1 MTSVITSTDALAAFC
16 KAQTKAA
23 FVTVDT
29 EFIREKTFWPQ
40 LCLVQM
46 AGPEESA
53 IIDPLAEGID
63 LAPLAELLA
72 DDRVLKVFHAARQD
86 VEIFLHMFGAVPKP
100 LFDTQVAAMVCGFGE
115 SVGYETLAAKLA
127 KARIDKSLRFTDWAR
142 RPLTERQLAYALSD
156 VTHLRVAYEKLASR
170 LERTG
175 RSHWVA
181 EEMALLADPVTYIVP
196 PEIFWQ
202 RLKPRSTNPRF
213 LAVLREV
220 AAWREREARER
231 DLPRG
236 RVIRD
241 ESLIE
246 IAAHAPKSIDEL
258 AQVRGLSRAQAEG
271 KWGIA
276 LLDAVAKAQALS
288 EKDCPHLEPR
298 VEPPKGIGPL
308 VELLRVLLKTVC
320 DEADVAQRLVASQSD
335 LEAIAADDE
344 AKVQTLSGWRHEL
357 FGRLA
362 LELKHGRLG
371 LTCTPD
377 GKAVRM
383 LKLDGNGTSVSEE
396 N

>member
-1 MTSVITSTDALAAFC
+1 MQVITTTQDLQRFCSSLAS
-16 KAQTKAA
+16 AA

-40 LCLVQM
+40 LCLVQI
-46 AGPEESA
+46 AGPDEA
-53 IIDPLAEGID
+53 AVIDPLAEGID
-63 LAPLAELLA
+63 LSSLAELLVNPK
-72 DDRVLKVFHAARQD
+72 VLKVFHAARQD
-86 VEIFLHMFGAVPKP
+86 VEIFLHLFGAVPTP

-142 RPLTERQLAYALSD
+142 RPLSDRQLAYALSD
-156 VTHLRVAYEKLASR
+156 VTHLRVAYEKLAAR

-175 RSHWVA
+175 RTVWVA
-181 EEMALLADPVTYIVP
+181 EEMGQLADPDTYIVP
-196 PEIFWQ
+196 PELFWP

-213 LAVLREV
+213 LAILREV

-241 ESLIE
+241 ESLVE

-258 AQVRGLSRAQAEG
+258 AQVRGLSRSQAEG
-271 KWGIA
+271 KWGQA
-276 LLDAVAKAQALS
+276 LLAAVATAQALPDS
-288 EKDCPHLEPR
+288 DCPHLDPKS
-298 VEPPKGIGPL
+298 EPPKGIGPL
-308 VELLRVLLKTVC
+308 VELLRVLLKTAC
-320 DEADVAQRLVASQSD
+320 DKEDVAQKLVASQSD
-335 LEAIAADDE
+335 LEAIAADD
-344 AKVQTLSGWRHEL
+344 AADVPALHGWRFEV
-357 FGRLA
+357 FGQLA

-383 LKLDGNGTSVSEE
+383 LKLDGNGASVSS
-396 N
+396 

>member
-1 MTSVITSTDALAAFC
+1 MTRVISSTEELRDFC
-16 KAQTKAA
+16 DVQAKAE

-46 AGPEESA
+46 AGPDEA
-53 IIDPLAEGID
+53 AVIDPMAEGID
-63 LAPLAELLA
+63 LSPLAALLSNPK
-72 DDRVLKVFHAARQD
+72 VLKVFHAARQD
-86 VEIFLHMFGAVPKP
+86 VEIFLHLFGTVPAP

-127 KARIDKSLRFTDWAR
+127 RARIDKSLRFTDWAR
-142 RPLTERQLAYALSD
+142 RPLSDRQLSYALSD
-156 VTHLRVAYEKLASR
+156 VTHLRTAYEKLASR
-170 LERTG
+170 LEKDG
-175 RSHWVA
+175 RASWVA
-181 EEMALLADPVTYIVP
+181 EEMAQLADPNTYIVP
-196 PEIFWQ
+196 PELFWP

-246 IAAHAPKSIDEL
+246 IAAHAPKSVDEL
-258 AQVRGLSRAQAEG
+258 AQVRGLSRSQAEG
-271 KWGIA
+271 KWGAA
-276 LLDAVAKAQALS
+276 LLAAVATAQALPES
-288 EKDCPHLEPR
+288 DCPRLDPKA
-298 VEPPKGIGPL
+298 EPPKGVGPL
-308 VELLRVLLKTVC
+308 VELLRVLLKTAC
-320 DEADVAQRLVASQSD
+320 DSEDVAQKLVASQAD
-335 LEAIAADDE
+335 LEAIAADD
-344 AKVQTLSGWRHEL
+344 AADVPAQHGWRFEV
-357 FGRLA
+357 FGQLA

-383 LKLDGNGTSVSEE
+383 LKLDGNGGSV
-396 N
+396 

>member
-1 MTSVITSTDALAAFC
+1 MQVITTTQDLQRFCSSLAS
-16 KAQTKAA
+16 AA

-40 LCLVQM
+40 LCLVQI
-46 AGPEESA
+46 AGPDEA
-53 IIDPLAEGID
+53 AVIDPLAEGVD
-63 LAPLAELLA
+63 LSSLAELLVNP
-72 DDRVLKVFHAARQD
+72 DVLKVFHAARQD
-86 VEIFLHMFGAVPKP
+86 VEIFLHLFGAVPTP

-142 RPLTERQLAYALSD
+142 RPLSERQLAYALSD
-156 VTHLRVAYEKLASR
+156 VTYLRVAYEKLAAR

-175 RSHWVA
+175 RTVWVA
-181 EEMALLADPVTYIVP
+181 EEMGQLADPDTYIVP
-196 PEIFWQ
+196 PELFWP

-213 LAVLREV
+213 LAILREV

-241 ESLIE
+241 ESLVE

-258 AQVRGLSRAQAEG
+258 AQVRGLSRSQAEG
-271 KWGIA
+271 KWGQA
-276 LLDAVAKAQALS
+276 LLAAVAAAQALPDS
-288 EKDCPHLEPR
+288 ECPHLDPKS
-298 VEPPKGIGPL
+298 EPPKGIGPL
-308 VELLRVLLKTVC
+308 VELLRVLLKTAC
-320 DEADVAQRLVASQSD
+320 DKEDVAQKLVASQSD
-335 LEAIAADDE
+335 LEAIAADDT
-344 AKVQTLSGWRHEL
+344 AQVPALHGWRFEV
-357 FGRLA
+357 FGQLA

-383 LKLDGNGTSVSEE
+383 LKLDGNGASVSS
-396 N
+396 

>member
-1 MTSVITSTDALAAFC
+1 MTRVISTTEELRDFC
-16 KAQTKAA
+16 DVQAKAE

-46 AGPEESA
+46 AGPDEA
-53 IIDPLAEGID
+53 AVIDPMADGID
-63 LAPLAELLA
+63 LSPLAALLTNPK
-72 DDRVLKVFHAARQD
+72 VLKIFHAARQD
-86 VEIFLHMFGAVPKP
+86 VEIFLHLFGKVPAP

-127 KARIDKSLRFTDWAR
+127 RARIDKSLRFTDWAR
-142 RPLTERQLAYALSD
+142 RPLSDRQLSYALSD
-156 VTHLRVAYEKLASR
+156 VTHLRTAYEKLASR
-170 LERTG
+170 LEKDG
-175 RSHWVA
+175 RAAWVA
-181 EEMALLADPVTYIVP
+181 EEMAQLADPNTYIVP
-196 PEIFWQ
+196 PELFWP

-246 IAAHAPKSIDEL
+246 IAAHAPKSVDEL
-258 AQVRGLSRAQAEG
+258 AQVRGLSRSQAEG
-271 KWGIA
+271 KWGVA
-276 LLDAVAKAQALS
+276 LLAAVATAQALPES
-288 EKDCPHLEPR
+288 DCPRLDPKS
-298 VEPPKGIGPL
+298 EPPKGVGPL
-308 VELLRVLLKTVC
+308 VELLRVLLKTAC
-320 DEADVAQRLVASQSD
+320 DSEDVAQKLVASQSD
-335 LEAIAADDE
+335 LEAIAADD
-344 AKVQTLSGWRHEL
+344 AADVPALHGWRFEV
-357 FGRLA
+357 FGQLA

-383 LKLDGNGTSVSEE
+383 LKLDGNGASV
-396 N
+396 

>member
-1 MTSVITSTDALAAFC
+1 MQVISSTEELRRFCEDQVDAG
-16 KAQTKAA
+16 

-46 AGPEESA
+46 AGPKTAA
-53 IIDPLAEGID
+53 IIDPLAPGID

-72 DDRVLKVFHAARQD
+72 NPKLLKVFHAARQD
-86 VEIFLHMFGAVPKP
+86 VEIFLHLFGVVPVP
-100 LFDTQVAAMVCGFGE
+100 IFDTQVAAMVCGFGE

-142 RPLTERQLAYALSD
+142 RPLSDRQLSYALSD
-156 VTHLRVAYEKLASR
+156 VTHLRVAYEKLAAR

-175 RSHWVA
+175 RSSWVA

-196 PEIFWQ
+196 PEDFWP

-213 LAVLREV
+213 LAILREV

-236 RVIRD
+236 RVMRD
-241 ESLIE
+241 ESLTE
-246 IAAHAPKSIDEL
+246 IAAHAPKTVDEL
-258 AQVRGLSRAQAEG
+258 AQVRGMSRAQAEG
-271 KWGIA
+271 KWGLA
-276 LLDAVAKAQALS
+276 LLAAVAAAQALPES
-288 EKDCPHLEPR
+288 ACPHLEPR
-298 VEPPKGIGPL
+298 SEPPKGIGPL
-308 VELLRVLLKTVC
+308 IELLRVLLKTVC
-320 DEADVAQRLVASQSD
+320 DNEDVAQKLVASQSD
-335 LEAIAADDE
+335 LEAIAADD
-344 AKVQTLSGWRHEL
+344 AAAVPALHGWRFEV

-371 LTCTPD
+371 LTCTSD
-377 GKAVRM
+377 GKGVRM
-383 LKLDGNGTSVSEE
+383 LPLDGNGVSV
-396 N
+396 

>member
-1 MTSVITSTDALAAFC
+1 MTRVITSNEELQQFC
-16 KAQTKAA
+16 MAQADVPY
-23 FVTVDT
+23 VTVDT

-40 LCLVQM
+40 LCLVQL
-46 AGPEESA
+46 AGPLEEA
-53 IIDPLAEGID
+53 VIDPLADGID
-63 LAPLAELLA
+63 LTPLSDLLSNPK
-72 DDRVLKVFHAARQD
+72 VLKVFHAARQD
-86 VEIFLHMFGAVPKP
+86 VEIFLHLFGRVPAP

-142 RPLTERQLAYALSD
+142 RPLSDRQLSYALSD
-156 VTHLRVAYEKLASR
+156 VTHLRTAYEKLAAR

-175 RSHWVA
+175 RTVWVA
-181 EEMALLADPVTYIVP
+181 EEMAVLADPTTYIVP
-196 PEIFWQ
+196 PELFWP

-213 LAVLREV
+213 LAILREV

-246 IAAHAPKSIDEL
+246 IAAHAPKNVDEL
-258 AQVRGLSRAQAEG
+258 AQVRGLSRSQAEG
-271 KWGIA
+271 KWGHA
-276 LLDAVAKAQALS
+276 LLAAVAAAQAIPDA
-288 EKDCPHLEPR
+288 ECPHLEPR
-298 VEPPKGIGPL
+298 QEPPKGIGPL
-308 VELLRVLLKTVC
+308 VELLRVLLKSAC
-320 DEADVAQRLVASQSD
+320 DDEDVAQKLVASQAD
-335 LEAIAADDE
+335 LEAIAADDT
-344 AKVQTLSGWRHEL
+344 ADVPALHGWRFEV
-357 FGRLA
+357 FGRRA

-383 LKLDGNGTSVSEE
+383 LTLDGNGGSVSA
-396 N
+396 

>member
-1 MTSVITSTDALAAFC
+1 MTRVISTSEELRDFC
-16 KAQTKAA
+16 DVQAKAE

-46 AGPEESA
+46 AGPDEA
-53 IIDPLAEGID
+53 AVIDPMADGID
-63 LAPLAELLA
+63 LSPLAALLTNPK
-72 DDRVLKVFHAARQD
+72 VLKVFHAARQD
-86 VEIFLHMFGAVPKP
+86 VEIFLHLFGKVPAP

-127 KARIDKSLRFTDWAR
+127 RARIDKSLRFTDWAR
-142 RPLTERQLAYALSD
+142 RPLSDRQLSYALSD
-156 VTHLRVAYEKLASR
+156 VTHLRTAYEKLASR
-170 LERTG
+170 LEKDG
-175 RSHWVA
+175 RAAWVA
-181 EEMALLADPVTYIVP
+181 EEMAQLADPNTYIVP
-196 PEIFWQ
+196 PELFWP

-246 IAAHAPKSIDEL
+246 IAAHAPKSVDEL
-258 AQVRGLSRAQAEG
+258 AQVRGLSRSQAEG
-271 KWGIA
+271 KWGVA
-276 LLDAVAKAQALS
+276 LLAAVATAQALPES
-288 EKDCPHLEPR
+288 DCPRLDPKS
-298 VEPPKGIGPL
+298 EPPKGVGPL
-308 VELLRVLLKTVC
+308 VELLRVLLKTAC
-320 DEADVAQRLVASQSD
+320 DSEDVAQKLVASQSD
-335 LEAIAADDE
+335 LEAIAADD
-344 AKVQTLSGWRHEL
+344 AADVPALHGWRFEV
-357 FGRLA
+357 FGQLA

-383 LKLDGNGTSVSEE
+383 LKLDGNGGSV
-396 N
+396 

>member
-1 MTSVITSTDALAAFC
+1 MQVITTTDDLRRFC
-16 KAQTKAA
+16 EDQVDSG

-46 AGPEESA
+46 AGPETAA
-53 IIDPLAEGID
+53 IIDPLAPGID

-72 DDRVLKVFHAARQD
+72 NPKLLKVFHAARQD
-86 VEIFLHMFGAVPKP
+86 VEIFLHLFGTVPTP

-127 KARIDKSLRFTDWAR
+127 RARIDKSLRFTDWAR
-142 RPLTERQLAYALSD
+142 RPLSDKQLSYALSD
-156 VTHLRVAYEKLASR
+156 VTHLRVAYEKLAAR

-175 RSHWVA
+175 RTAWVA
-181 EEMALLADPVTYIVP
+181 EEMAQLASADTYIVP
-196 PEIFWQ
+196 PELFWP

-213 LAVLREV
+213 LAILREV

-241 ESLIE
+241 ESLTE
-246 IAAHAPKSIDEL
+246 IAAHAPKTVDEL
-258 AQVRGLSRAQAEG
+258 SQVRGMSRSQAEG
-271 KWGIA
+271 KWGLA
-276 LLDAVAKAQALS
+276 LLAAVAAAQALPES
-288 EKDCPHLEPR
+288 ECPRMDPR
-298 VEPPKGIGPL
+298 SEPPKGIGPL
-308 VELLRVLLKTVC
+308 IELLRVLLKTAC
-320 DEADVAQRLVASQSD
+320 DNEDVAQKLVANQSD
-335 LEAIAADDE
+335 LEAIASDDNADVP
-344 AKVQTLSGWRHEL
+344 AMHGWRYEV
-357 FGRLA
+357 FGRQA

-377 GKAVRM
+377 GKGVRM
-383 LKLDGNGTSVSEE
+383 LPLDGNGTSL
-396 N
+396 

>member
-1 MTSVITSTDALAAFC
+1 MISSTDALRRFC
-16 KAQTKAA
+16 QAQANAA

-29 EFIREKTFWPQ
+29 EFIREKTYWPQ
-40 LCLVQM
+40 LCLVQL
-46 AGPEESA
+46 AGPDEA
-53 IIDPLAEGID
+53 AVIDPLAEGID

-72 DDRVLKVFHAARQD
+72 DPKVLKVFHAARQD
-86 VEIFLHMFGAVPKP
+86 VEIFLHLFGFVPTP

-115 SVGYETLAAKLA
+115 SVGYETLASKLA

-142 RPLTERQLAYALSD
+142 RPLSDRQLAYALSD
-156 VTHLRVAYEKLASR
+156 VTYLRIAYEKLAAR

-175 RSHWVA
+175 RSQWVA
-181 EEMALLADPVTYIVP
+181 EEMALLADPETYIVP
-196 PEIFWQ
+196 PDHFWP

-246 IAAHAPKSIDEL
+246 IAAHAPKSVDEL
-258 AQVRGLSRAQAEG
+258 AQVRGLSRSQAEG
-271 KWGIA
+271 KWGQA
-276 LLDAVAKAQALS
+276 LLDAVAKAQALP
-288 EKDCPHLEPR
+288 EAQCPQMAPKA
-298 VEPPKGIGPL
+298 EPPKGIGPL
-308 VELLRVLLKTVC
+308 VELLRVLLKTAC
-320 DEADVAQRLVASQSD
+320 DKEDVAQKLVASQAD
-335 LEAIAADDE
+335 LEAIAAADD
-344 AKVQTLSGWRHEL
+344 ADVPALQGWRHEV
-357 FGRLA
+357 FGGLA

-371 LTCTPD
+371 LTCTTD

-383 LKLDGNGTSVSEE
+383 LKLDGNGSSVAE
-396 N
+396 

>member
-1 MTSVITSTDALAAFC
+1 MTRVISTTEELRDFC
-16 KAQTKAA
+16 DVQAKAE

-46 AGPEESA
+46 AGPDEA
-53 IIDPLAEGID
+53 AVIDPMADGID
-63 LAPLAELLA
+63 LSPLAALLTNPK
-72 DDRVLKVFHAARQD
+72 VLKVFHAARQD
-86 VEIFLHMFGAVPKP
+86 VEIFLHLFGKVPAP

-127 KARIDKSLRFTDWAR
+127 RARIDKSLRFTDWAR
-142 RPLTERQLAYALSD
+142 RPLSDRQLSYALSD
-156 VTHLRVAYEKLASR
+156 VTHLRTAYEKLASR
-170 LERTG
+170 LEKDG
-175 RSHWVA
+175 RAAWVA
-181 EEMALLADPVTYIVP
+181 EEMAQLADPNTYIVP
-196 PEIFWQ
+196 PELFWP

-220 AAWREREARER
+220 VAWREREARER

-246 IAAHAPKSIDEL
+246 IAAHAPKSVDEL
-258 AQVRGLSRAQAEG
+258 AQVRGLSRSQAEG
-271 KWGIA
+271 KWGVA
-276 LLDAVAKAQALS
+276 LLAAVATAQALPES
-288 EKDCPHLEPR
+288 DCPRLDPKS
-298 VEPPKGIGPL
+298 EPPKGVGPL
-308 VELLRVLLKTVC
+308 VELLRVLLKTAC
-320 DEADVAQRLVASQSD
+320 DSEDVAQKLVASQSD
-335 LEAIAADDE
+335 LEAIAADD
-344 AKVQTLSGWRHEL
+344 AADVPALHGWRFEV
-357 FGRLA
+357 FGQLA

-383 LKLDGNGTSVSEE
+383 LKLDGNGASV
-396 N
+396 

>member
-1 MTSVITSTDALAAFC
+1 MTRVISSTEELRSFC
-16 KAQTKAA
+16 DVQAKAE

-46 AGPEESA
+46 AGPDEA
-53 IIDPLAEGID
+53 AVIDPMADGID
-63 LAPLAELLA
+63 LSPLADLLA
-72 DDRVLKVFHAARQD
+72 NPRVLKVFHAARQD
-86 VEIFLHMFGAVPKP
+86 VEIFLHLFGKVPTP

-127 KARIDKSLRFTDWAR
+127 RARIDKSLRFTDWAR
-142 RPLTERQLAYALSD
+142 RPLSDRQLSYALSD
-156 VTHLRVAYEKLASR
+156 VTHLRTAYEKLAAR
-170 LERTG
+170 LEKDGRTA
-175 RSHWVA
+175 WVA
-181 EEMALLADPVTYIVP
+181 EEMAQLADPNTYIVP
-196 PEIFWQ
+196 PELFWP

-246 IAAHAPKSIDEL
+246 IAAHAPKSVDEL
-258 AQVRGLSRAQAEG
+258 AQVRGLSRSQAEG
-271 KWGIA
+271 KWGAA
-276 LLDAVAKAQALS
+276 LLAAVATAQALPES
-288 EKDCPHLEPR
+288 DCPRLEPKA
-298 VEPPKGIGPL
+298 EPPKGVGPL
-308 VELLRVLLKTVC
+308 VELLRVLLKTAC
-320 DEADVAQRLVASQSD
+320 DSEDVAQKLVASQAD
-335 LEAIAADDE
+335 LEAIAADDG
-344 AKVQTLSGWRHEL
+344 ADVPALHGWRFEV

-383 LKLDGNGTSVSEE
+383 LKLDGNGASV
-396 N
+396 

>member
-1 MTSVITSTDALAAFC
+1 MQVITTTQDLQRFCSSLAS
-16 KAQTKAA
+16 AA

-40 LCLVQM
+40 LCLVQI
-46 AGPEESA
+46 AGPDEA
-53 IIDPLAEGID
+53 AVIDPLAEGID
-63 LAPLAELLA
+63 LSSLAELLVNSK
-72 DDRVLKVFHAARQD
+72 VLKVFHAARQD
-86 VEIFLHMFGAVPKP
+86 VEIFLHLFGAVPTP

-142 RPLTERQLAYALSD
+142 RPLSERQLAYALSD
-156 VTHLRVAYEKLASR
+156 VTYLRVAYEKLAAR

-175 RSHWVA
+175 RTVWVA
-181 EEMALLADPVTYIVP
+181 EEMGQLADPDTYIVP
-196 PEIFWQ
+196 PELFWP

-213 LAVLREV
+213 LAILREV

-241 ESLIE
+241 ESLVE

-258 AQVRGLSRAQAEG
+258 AQVRGLSRSQAEG
-271 KWGIA
+271 KWGQA
-276 LLDAVAKAQALS
+276 LLAAVAAAQALPDA
-288 EKDCPHLEPR
+288 ECPHLDPKS
-298 VEPPKGIGPL
+298 EPPKGIGPL
-308 VELLRVLLKTVC
+308 VELLRVLLKTAC
-320 DEADVAQRLVASQSD
+320 DKEDVAQKLVASQSD
-335 LEAIAADDE
+335 LEAIAADDT
-344 AKVQTLSGWRHEL
+344 AQVPALHGWRFEV
-357 FGRLA
+357 FGQLA

-383 LKLDGNGTSVSEE
+383 LKLDGNGASVSS
-396 N
+396 

>member
-1 MTSVITSTDALAAFC
+1 LTRVISTNDELRSFL
-16 KAQTKAA
+16 KAQAEVPY
-23 FVTVDT
+23 VTVDT

-40 LCLVQM
+40 LCLVQL
-46 AGPEESA
+46 AGPEEA
-53 IIDPLAEGID
+53 AVIDPLAEGID
-63 LAPLAELLA
+63 LSLLAELLA
-72 DDRVLKVFHAARQD
+72 NPKVLKVFHAARQD
-86 VEIFLHMFGAVPKP
+86 VEIFLHLFGAVPTP

-115 SVGYETLAAKLA
+115 SVGYETLATKLA
-127 KARIDKSLRFTDWAR
+127 RARIDKSLRFTDWAR
-142 RPLTERQLAYALSD
+142 RPLSDRQLAYALSD

-175 RSHWVA
+175 RAQWVA
-181 EEMALLADPVTYIVP
+181 EEMALLADPNTYIVP
-196 PEIFWQ
+196 PELFWL
-202 RLKPRSTNPRF
+202 RLKPRSNNPRF

-231 DLPRG
+231 DMPRG

-271 KWGIA
+271 KWGVA
-276 LLDAVAKAQALS
+276 LLEAVAKAQTLS
-288 EKDCPHLEPR
+288 EAECPHLEPKA
-298 VEPPKGIGPL
+298 EPPKGIGPL
-308 VELLRVLLKTVC
+308 VELFRVLLKAAS
-320 DEADVAQRLVASQSD
+320 DKEDVAQRLIASQAD
-335 LEAIAADDE
+335 LEAIAADD
-344 AKVQTLSGWRHEL
+344 AADVPALHGWRFEV
-357 FGRLA
+357 FGHLA

-383 LKLDGNGTSVSEE
+383 LKLDGNGTTSA
-396 N
+396 